1 MMLALGGSSQILAAI
16 LLVLFTIAVQ
26 VRGDFNRCNA
36 EEWRPTLKK
45 AYIQQKGMPPPTNL
59 SVKRILEEEL
69 PKPYRIVGP
78 FTPYSSHRTH
88 KRLSVF
94 VDKNS
99 MFQDVECS

>member
-1 MMLALGGSSQILAAI
+1 
-16 LLVLFTIAVQ
+16 
-26 VRGDFNRCNA
+26 
-36 EEWRPTLKK
+36 
-45 AYIQQKGMPPPTNL
+45 MPPPTNL